1 MYHKASIS
9 PLSSTQ
15 ISKLL
20 NGHSVR
26 VSAGNGHD
34 IELSKEQL
42 KKFSKAHMKGKA
54 ITLTLD
60 PYQMQNHQH
69 LRGCGNLKRTSR
81 TNAKRI
87 ISSATDR
94 LIRSIEGSGIAS
106 DAYVRA
112 HQKDSMKAT
121 NKYGPNF
128 ESEPQEDVNM
138 FGFGIGGNITAVAKD
153 SGKDVIV
160 ASGDRAVRAIEGSG
174 VNRLKKASRWE
185 GFANRTVRDGIDT
198 AGKAAR
204 VYYDSTG
211 PMAQMGFGIGGN
223 ITAVAKD
230 SGKDVIVA
238 SGDRAVRAING
249 SGVNRMKKASRWEG
263 FANRTVRDGIDTAGK
278 AARVYYDS
286 TGPMAQL
293 GFGLKKRKV
302 PKRKGSSGGALYPAG
317 IP

>member
-26 VSAGNGHD
+26 VSHGDKHD
-34 IELSKEQL
+34 VELSKEQF
-42 KKFSKAHMKGKA
+42 KKFSRAHKNGKA
-54 ITLTLD
+54 ITLTMD
-60 PYQMQNHQH
+60 PFQIQNHQH
-69 LRGCGNLKRTSR
+69 LRGSGNLKRTTR
-81 TNAKRI
+81 TNAKRL

-94 LIRSIEGSGIAS
+94 AIRALEGSG
-106 DAYVRA
+106 V
-112 HQKDSMKAT
+112 
-121 NKYGPNF
+121 
-128 ESEPQEDVNM
+128 
-138 FGFGIGGNITAVAKD
+138 GGNITAVAKD

-160 ASGDRAVRAIEGSG
+160 ASGERAVRAIEGSG

-211 PMAQMGFGIGGN
+211 PMAQ
-223 ITAVAKD
+223 
-230 SGKDVIVA
+230 
-238 SGDRAVRAING
+238 
-249 SGVNRMKKASRWEG
+249 
-263 FANRTVRDGIDTAGK
+263 
-278 AARVYYDS
+278 
-286 TGPMAQL
+286 L

-302 PKRKGSSGGALYPAG
+302 PKRRRSKSGGALYPAG